1 MESAAAEDASIAEG
15 DPVTGACDFEIAHP
29 HVQRAIR
36 VGAEWCPVIKRR
48 IGEQDI
54 LR

>member
-1 MESAAAEDASIAEG
+1 MESATAEDASIAEG
-15 DPVTGACDFEIAHP
+15 DPVTGARDFEIAHP
-29 HVQRAIR
+29 HVQRAVR
-36 VGAEWCPVIKRR
+36 VGAEWCPVIERR